1 MPDKPKI
8 IFDIKIDVYDNGQGI
23 IIKRVKDRK
32 IIGRKVF
39 LTNQQKQA
47 DAWIKK
53 MTESGQNG

>member
-8 IFDIKIDVYDNGQGI
+8 IF

-53 MTESGQNG
+53 MTESG